1 MCSKSDILL
10 YCSLS
15 LKCEHCYYFLIVK
28 DFILKPKNTFRTL
41 VLNTFSQN
49 FGCYEYYYCQKEKK
63 SAFSPFN
70 GIVWGK
76 KQFWFLAI
84 SIFLT
89 ENLFACP
96 ILYFGIELLLLSGFV
111 VQVQYLIALIMPWE
125 FYCLKYYFFPVN
137 CFSAFILDRASFW
150 SVAHADYQLQNPLE
164 FTNRKSDGFS
174 VSYAANW

>member
-10 YCSLS
+10 YCPLS
-15 LKCEHCYYFLIVK
+15 LKCERYYFLIVK
-28 DFILKPKNTFRTL
+28 DFILKSKNTFRTL

-49 FGCYEYYYCQKEKK
+49 FGCYEYHYCQKEKK
-63 SAFSPFN
+63 SVFSPFN

-96 ILYFGIELLLLSGFV
+96 VLYFGIELLLLSGFV
-111 VQVQYLIALIMPWE
+111 VQVQYLIALIMPRE

-137 CFSAFILDRASFW
+137 CFSVFILEHHFDQWRMQTIN
-150 SVAHADYQLQNPLE
+150 YRIL
-164 FTNRKSDGFS
+164 
-174 VSYAANW
+174 